1 MLNHVA
7 STSPEAPKRIYSALS
22 EAGDA
27 LRAADAAAYLRTQ
40 LDAAAPLPAILPVRY
55 DELAAWTS
63 HHAQH
68 ATDAYHRYQV
78 AREFGAPRRHFATLA
93 QARQFLREAAPARLA
108 DGASLY
114 GVVERWDDVDF
125 QPMIASYLE
134 QLGHGVPDRN
144 RYLLYRDLLASAPG
158 NQGGTG
164 GADAGSGA
172 AAGGGA
178 ASLPLASYRSA
189 ALELSLAHNGEDFL
203 PELIGYNLARQQP
216 SAELLVARHELAELG
231 LDADAFAAAG
241 VAAGSG
247 PSALLTLRGVMARV
261 GDPAAFYRRVSD
273 GYRLHAQAAH
283 LPLPAATDAAPPLTP
298 EQSAPAL
305 PPDAVASRARA
316 GTSAAASANVPPA
329 SAGAA
334 QSALDSAGREPR
346 ASSQPQ
352 QADHADHADH
362 AAGAHHANRHGH
374 AAAPGQLATA
384 EAPQRVR
391 TERPVIR
398 HHFPADEHAWESI
411 GCELRLLEARLAAS
425 DSKEEAMATLARLL
439 APSLQHSP
447 AGLMAARIYT
457 QLFNL

>member
-40 LDAAAPLPAILPVRY
+40 LDAAASLPAILPVRY

-93 QARQFLREAAPARLA
+93 QARQFLRDAAPARLA

-158 NQGGTG
+158 GTG
-164 GADAGSGA
+164 GADAGDGA

-189 ALELSLAHNGEDFL
+189 ALELSLAHNGDDFL

-231 LDADAFAAAG
+231 LHADAFAAAG

-273 GYRLHAQAAH
+273 GYRLHAHAAH
-283 LPLPAATDAAPPLTP
+283 LPLPAASDAAPPLSA
-298 EQSAPAL
+298 EQSEPAL
-305 PPDAVASRARA
+305 PPDAVASRAGA
-316 GTSAAASANVPPA
+316 GTTAGASGNPPPA
-329 SAGAA
+329 RAAAA
-334 QSALDSAGREPR
+334 QSGTDSARREQR
-346 ASSQPQ
+346 ASSQPGQ
-352 QADHADHADH
+352 AEHANQADHANHQ
-362 AAGAHHANRHGH
+362 GH

-384 EAPQRVR
+384 AAPQRVR

>member
-40 LDAAAPLPAILPVRY
+40 LDAAATLPAILPVRY

-178 ASLPLASYRSA
+178 ASLPLTSYRSA
-189 ALELSLAHNGEDFL
+189 ALELSLAHNGDDFL

-273 GYRLHAQAAH
+273 GYRLHSQAAH
-283 LPLPAATDAAPPLTP
+283 LPLPAATDAAPPLTA

-305 PPDAVASRARA
+305 PPDAVASRAGAGTSA
-316 GTSAAASANVPPA
+316 GTSAASSAAS
-329 SAGAA
+329 SAGASGNPPPAPGAAA
-334 QSALDSAGREPR
+334 QSGIDSASREQR
-346 ASSQPQ
+346 ASSQLG
-352 QADHADHADH
+352 QAAHASLQ
-362 AAGAHHANRHGH
+362 GH

-384 EAPQRVR
+384 EAPRVR